1 MGVLPAAVMPLPF
14 LMAGA
19 VALTPLPLSTLPAEL
34 QPVVRE
40 LQRHGF
46 RVRLAN
52 PPVRG
57 SYGLF
62 QPRTRTLWVA
72 PIAFEL
78 GIGPQTFLHEA
89 VHAAQSCP
97 SGTLTPIGWRLT
109 LSPVV
114 DREISGILTTR
125 YHHGNRLLEQEAFG
139 MQGQS
144 EAPSLVVAALRQRCR
159 SVRAPV

>member
-1 MGVLPAAVMPLPF
+1 MAVP
-14 LMAGA
+14 
-19 VALTPLPLSTLPAEL
+19 VALPTLLAGLVAGTPLALSALPAEL

-40 LQRHGF
+40 LQRFGF
-46 RVRLAN
+46 RIRLAP
-52 PPVRG
+52 PPVPG

-62 QPRTRTLWVA
+62 QARTRTLWVA

-97 SGTLTPIGWRLT
+97 SGTLTPIGWRIALA
-109 LSPVV
+109 PVV
-114 DREISGILTTR
+114 EREISGILTTR

-139 MQGQS
+139 MQGLA
-144 EAPSLVVAALRQRCR
+144 EAPSRLVSALRQRCR
-159 SVRAPV
+159 

>member
-1 MGVLPAAVMPLPF
+1 MPVSA
-14 LMAGA
+14 LMA
-19 VALTPLPLSTLPAEL
+19 VALALAPLPLSALPEEL

-46 RVRLAN
+46 TVRLAP
-52 PPVRG
+52 PPVPG

-62 QPRTRTLWVA
+62 QPGSRTLWVA

-89 VHAAQSCP
+89 IHAAQSCP
-97 SGTLTPIGWRLT
+97 SGTLTPIGWT
-109 LSPVV
+109 IKLSPVV
-114 DREISGILTTR
+114 GQEISGILTTR

-139 MQGQS
+139 MQGQAD
-144 EAPSLVVAALRQRCR
+144 APSRVVAALRQRCR
-159 SVRAPV
+159 PARARA